1 MNRAPLR
8 IAVTSHYLD
17 ATDCHR
23 GFTAQ
28 FDDFELGSALR
39 RIKDLPA
46 AWSRKF
52 LEQVWVLFLFLLQGI
67 LTCSVSYFFLF
78 SFYPIR

>member
-1 MNRAPLR
+1 MR

-17 ATDCHR
+17 AADCHR

-28 FDDFELGSALR
+28 FDDFELGSALQQ
-39 RIKDLPA
+39 IKDLPA

-52 LEQVWVLFLFLLQGI
+52 LEQV
-67 LTCSVSYFFLF
+67 
-78 SFYPIR
+78 

>member
-1 MNRAPLR
+1 MR

-17 ATDCHR
+17 EADCHR

-28 FDDFELGSALR
+28 FDDFKLGSALHQ
-39 RIKDLPA
+39 IKDLPA

-52 LEQVWVLFLFLLQGI
+52 LEQVWVVIAIFLH
-67 LTCSVSYFFLF
+67 VSCPSNFKA
-78 SFYPIR
+78 FYTLSLVIFTI